1 MSEFCTPQLGCVTDD
16 DRDLELSDYEGAR
29 ARWCPGC
36 GDHSI
41 LTAVEK
47 LLVAEQL
54 RPEQTV
60 FVSGIGCSSRFPHY
74 LKTFGFHGIHGR
86 ALPVA
91 TGVKLHRPDLHVFVV
106 MGDGDCTSIGAA
118 HWIHAIRYNMNIT
131 VLLHDNHIYGLTKKQ
146 ASPTS
151 PLGTRSNTTPRGSY
165 LEAMSPLTVTLG
177 VQNVSFVAQAVDW
190 IPESLFQIVSAAY
203 RHKGFSFV
211 RILQRCPE
219 FVGNMYEPWVHDPQR
234 ILMLTHED
242 GLRVSPAL
250 SKIYRNQQE
259 HDPAD
264 IHRAREVASDEDP
277 IPVGILYRNPAVPC
291 YEDLRGAGRLRTG
304 DDVRR
309 SLEAEFDKFTVW
321 PQ

>member
-1 MSEFCTPQLGCVTDD
+1 MSDFCTPQLGCVTDD

-91 TGVKLHRPDLHVFVV
+91 TGVKLHRPDLTVFVV

-118 HWIHAIRYNMNIT
+118 HWIHAIRYNMPMT
-131 VLLHDNHIYGLTKKQ
+131 VLMLDNSIYGLTKKQ
-146 ASPTS
+146 SSP
-151 PLGTRSNTTPRGSY
+151 TTPRGTVTNTHPAGSI
-165 LEAMSPLTVTLG
+165 LPPLNPLTTTLG
-177 VQNVSFVAQAVDW
+177 TSNVSFVAQTAEWV
-190 IPESLFQIVSAAY
+190 PAHLYATLRAA
-203 RHKGFSFV
+203 RAHNGLAFV
-211 RILQRCPE
+211 RVLQRCPIYMPGLYDAAVKNPSLIE
-219 FVGNMYEPWVHDPQR
+219 MLVHD
-234 ILMLTHED
+234 D
-242 GLRVSPAL
+242 GVLVPEL
-250 SKIYRNQQE
+250 EKIYTRRMA
-259 HDPAD
+259 HDPRNLAEAQRLAGETD
-264 IHRAREVASDEDP
+264 TIRLGVFFRDASRPTYDTLRRPPHRSAAERIELLNAELDT
-277 IPVGILYRNPAVPC
+277 YAV
-291 YEDLRGAGRLRTG
+291 
-304 DDVRR
+304 
-309 SLEAEFDKFTVW
+309 
-321 PQ
+321 